1 MSYNI
6 QLYRKETKE
15 IQLNHPSEDFFENE
29 ENLLPFTPQQK
40 ASLTERLLQY
50 EYIVE
55 KEGEDETTFINTN
68 YYKDNNHVIFHM
80 GNIVEIIKDADP
92 ETFKPLHTTY
102 PAAKDKNNFYLRNEK
117 VNESDIQEY
126 LTR

>member
-68 YYKDNNHVIFHM
+68 EEGATALLTNRALYFSASGEGIF
-80 GNIVEIIKDADP
+80 EISMTASEFTDTGEYAKYDP
-92 ETFKPLHTTY
+92 QAGGWE
-102 PAAKDKNNFYLRNEK
+102 E
-117 VNESDIQEY
+117 
-126 LTR
+126 